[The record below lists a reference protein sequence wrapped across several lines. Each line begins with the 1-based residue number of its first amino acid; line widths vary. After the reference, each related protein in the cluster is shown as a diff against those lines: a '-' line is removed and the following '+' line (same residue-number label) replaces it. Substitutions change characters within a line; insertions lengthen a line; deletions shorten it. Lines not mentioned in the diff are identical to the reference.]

1 MSPINGL
8 PSASILT
15 DSLKPLAE
23 ARTLPSEFYAAQ
35 GIFDLEMTSLF
46 QSMWL
51 PVCREEDAAQPGDF
65 ITREI
70 GTERVLILRGKDN
83 TVRAFYNVC
92 RHRGSRLICDAAGQ
106 GLKKVMCPYHAWT
119 YELDG
124 SLVNAPSMGDGFDKN
139 EFSLRTV
146 NSTTRY
152 GFVWINL
159 DENAQALTEWQKD
172 LPDIDRYHMQDL
184 VRGKKMIYEV
194 NANWK
199 IICENYSECY
209 HCALVHPQ
217 LNRISDFRSGRGEME
232 RGACFN
238 GGPMYLNP
246 GFTALTM
253 SGKSSLPLI
262 PDMSDADKAAI
273 HYYVVYPNLLLGL
286 HAEYVLVHTLW
297 PVAPDKC
304 IVECEWLY
312 TSEAVNSKNF
322 DPSDSVEFWDM
333 TNRQDWGLC
342 EGVQLGA
349 ASKGYQPGPFNPGES
364 CVHEFNRRYAELM
377 TPLLNI

>member
-1 MSPINGL
+1 MKSFNGL
-8 PSASILT
+8 PSASILS

-23 ARTLPSEFYAAQ
+23 ARTLPATFYTSR

-46 QSMWL
+46 QTMWL
-51 PVCREEDAAQPGDF
+51 PVCREEDVAQPGDF

-70 GTERVLILRGKDN
+70 GAECVLILRGKDN
-83 TVRAFYNVC
+83 TIRAFYNVC
-92 RHRGSRLICDAAGQ
+92 RHRGTRLLCDAAGQ
-106 GLKKVMCPYHAWT
+106 GLKKMMCPYHAWT

-124 SLVNAPSMGDGFDKN
+124 SLANAPDMGDEFDKN
-139 EFSLRTV
+139 EFSLCTV

-159 DENAQALTEWQKD
+159 DEHAQTLNEWQKD
-172 LPDIDRYHMQDL
+172 FADIDRYHMQDL
-184 VRGKKMIYEV
+184 VRGKKVSYEV

-199 IICENYSECY
+199 IVCENYSECY

-217 LNRISDFRSGRGEME
+217 LNRVSDARSGRGEME

-238 GGPMYLNP
+238 GGSMYLNS

-253 SGKSSLPLI
+253 SGKSSLPVI
-262 PDMSDADKAAI
+262 PGLSDADKKTI
-273 HYYVVYPNLLLGL
+273 NYYVVYPNLLLGL
-286 HAEYVLVHTLW
+286 HSEYVLVHTLW
-297 PVAPDKC
+297 PVAPGKS

-312 TSEAVNSKNF
+312 TAEAVNSNNF
-322 DPSDSVEFWDM
+322 DPSDSVEFWDT

-342 EGVQLGA
+342 ERVQLGA
-349 ASKGYQPGPFNPGES
+349 ASKGYRPGPYNQAES
-364 CVHEFNRRYAELM
+364 CVHEFDRRYAELM
-377 TPLLNI
+377 TPLLEY